1 MRLLS
6 SAWAGCAAS
15 PSGRLV
21 WVGIDPPSPPAF
33 AADSLTAG
41 RTARTT
47 ACARPSKLPPM
58 GPARL
63 CGRTLNLP
71 PSPVCL
77 PLRIRN
83 ACLLLPPAAACRRRL
98 DAAPALLLSA
108 DTRAARRWLEG
119 VCRTC
124 RPPAG
129 LRACLCPLPAPGRPP
144 TTMGAC
150 DVPRPSGV
158 ITTRGCYIGGRIRAP
173 DVNSGKRLLFQ
184 P

>member
-15 PSGRLV
+15 PSGRLG

-71 PSPVCL
+71 PSSVCL

-83 ACLLLPPAAACRRRL
+83 ACLLLPPAAARSNRVDAAPAPPPALIRHGGLPDVGLRL
-98 DAAPALLLSA
+98 DAAPAAPRWPGCLPLS
-108 DTRAARRWLEG
+108 TP
-119 VCRTC
+119 CP
-124 RPPAG
+124 RPPADNHG
-129 LRACLCPLPAPGRPP
+129 RLRRAAPVGR
-144 TTMGAC
+144 
-150 DVPRPSGV
+150 
-158 ITTRGCYIGGRIRAP
+158 YN
-173 DVNSGKRLLFQ
+173 NSGMLYRR
-184 P
+184 PDSRSRC